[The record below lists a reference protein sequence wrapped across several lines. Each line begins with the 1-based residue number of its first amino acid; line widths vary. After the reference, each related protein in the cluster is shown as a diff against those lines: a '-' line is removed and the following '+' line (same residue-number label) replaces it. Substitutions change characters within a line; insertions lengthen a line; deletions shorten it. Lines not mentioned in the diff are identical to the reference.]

1 MKNHPNNE
9 LIRERLIK
17 LRKEKGWTQEQAG
30 KAVGSSKGAWQ
41 QWELGTRIPSASTL
55 TAISYAFNV
64 SVRYVCCQT
73 DDPTPSVLTIQESRL
88 QTGDRDTIEAYLNLT
103 EEEKTFVQN
112 TIKFLRTHRHS

>member
-1 MKNHPNNE
+1 MKSHPNNE

-17 LRKEKGWTQEQAG
+17 LRKEKGWTQERAA

-41 QWELGTRIPSASTL
+41 QWELGTRLPTAATL
-55 TAISYAFNV
+55 TSISYAFNV
-64 SVRYVCCQT
+64 SVRYIQGLT
-73 DDPTPSVLTIQESRL
+73 DDPTPAVLTIQESRL
-88 QTGDRDTIEAYLNLT
+88 QPGDRDTIEAYLNLT